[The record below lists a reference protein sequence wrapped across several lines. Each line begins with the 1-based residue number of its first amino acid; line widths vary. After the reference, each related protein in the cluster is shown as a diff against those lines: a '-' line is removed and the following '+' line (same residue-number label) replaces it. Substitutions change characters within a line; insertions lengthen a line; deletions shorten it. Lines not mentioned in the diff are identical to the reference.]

1 MRNFQEFSQLSW
13 RGCNMSAQLQY
24 VAVSSAA
31 SVSHHAICGMSAQLQ
46 YVACQLG
53 SNMSQWHVSSAATCQ
68 LSSVAICQ
76 LSYNVS
82 AQVQSVSSA
91 AICQLRSQLSC
102 EVKARPSA
110 QQQHLTWAVNCNLLV
125 DWCTSRMMVFQMHL
139 YVKQEKSNAK
149 STSLLCLT
157 CNSRTVGCD
166 RSKSKTWPQPY
177 RWR

>member
-1 MRNFQEFSQLSW
+1 MW
-13 RGCNMSAQLQY
+13 RSAQLHL
-24 VAVSSAA
+24 
-31 SVSHHAICGMSAQLQ
+31 SVTMQ
-46 YVACQLG
+46 YVACQLSCNIG
-53 SNMSQWHVSSAATCQ
+53 RVSSAAICGVSARQQYVTVACQLSCNMWRVSSAATCQ

-102 EVKARPSA
+102 KVKARPSA
-110 QQQHLTWAVNCNLLV
+110 QQQHLTWAVNCHLLV
-125 DWCTSRMMVFQMHL
+125 NWCTSRMMVFQMHL